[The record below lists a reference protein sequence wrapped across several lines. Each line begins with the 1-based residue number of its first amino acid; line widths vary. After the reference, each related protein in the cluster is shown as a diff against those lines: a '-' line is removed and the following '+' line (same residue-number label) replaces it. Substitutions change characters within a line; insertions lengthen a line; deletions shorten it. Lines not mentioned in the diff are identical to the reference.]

1 MVVGFSIN
9 LKSFLGLLEYANF
22 QWVEFL
28 KKKLTKLCIWMNIIC
43 YVIFC

>member
-1 MVVGFSIN
+1 MVVGSFIN

-22 QWVEFL
+22 QWVEFFV
-28 KKKLTKLCIWMNIIC
+28 KKLTKLCIWMNITF